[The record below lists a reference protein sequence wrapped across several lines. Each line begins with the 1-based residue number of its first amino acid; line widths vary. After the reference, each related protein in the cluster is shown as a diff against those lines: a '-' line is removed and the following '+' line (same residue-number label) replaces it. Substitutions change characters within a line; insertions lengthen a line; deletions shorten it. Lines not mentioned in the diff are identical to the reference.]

1 MEQLVDSIPAK
12 QLVLAG
18 EREGVFSSFFLLYL
32 MPFCT
37 NPWFLGR
44 NISW

>member
-18 EREGVFSSFFLLYL
+18 EREGVFPSFFLLYL
-32 MPFCT
+32 MPFCI